1 MREKFFKSR
10 YLKKEKGFAL
20 MAMLMILATVSI
32 LGIGLLTVTA
42 SNHKQTSVERD
53 FQSVYYIAEA
63 GLNQA
68 IHEISKEVNYHS
80 EEVLSHDDF
89 FQEIDAFINQYLDDG
104 VRIIDDFEEV
114 FGEKPLAMVTVQAD
128 DYGMEVKD
136 ENINTKTYLIESV
149 GKIGSL
155 SRTVNTS
162 IEVAHGV
169 VDETVARHTAFDY
182 ALYNGGNSE
191 LKLPSGSNIDGSI
204 YGHKINF
211 SASGTKVTG
220 SIISEK
226 SVQLSSE
233 MEVRGNIYAM
243 DGTVKISSDKTKVFG
258 DIHATNNVIL
268 SSGTTL
274 NGNIYTNGDITLKS
288 SNAEVTGDIHVGG
301 NVSLG
306 SSANVQNIFTK
317 GSTTLGSSST
327 INGDIHSIGDISLGS
342 TANVQNIFTNG
353 NITLSSNNTVNGE
366 IHSTGN
372 VTFNGSAEV
381 GHIFT
386 KGYIRFN
393 RNITVNGDINS
404 FGNVGDSSNGGGVTV
419 NGDIYSGSNVT
430 TRNNQ
435 TFKFM
440 GNVHAA
446 GNVENGQGNTI
457 NGNVISAKS
466 IINRGTIGGD
476 KINNGNPTSPTSPTS
491 PIQEL
496 TVPQFEAYKSIENPE
511 LNKKLLEYQPSTEK
525 TIVSTNTLRL
535 SPGSYGIIEF
545 DTNQGGTIIL
555 ESGGGDYF
563 FNSITGGN
571 QSKTMRLDF
580 SKGGN
585 INIYVKNNLKWN
597 GAIEVST
604 DGTNWINLENLNQDE
619 QKKFAERIYWETHGS
634 FEIHEGGQKHW
645 LGTLLSKGKI
655 TTASSPYIVGALLT
669 HGQMDLKSSGGT
681 IIYASGNGGSNSSG
695 SSGGGSDE
703 GETNLPVSDRI
714 KIGPIREKK

>member
-220 SIISEK
+220 TIISEK
-226 SVQLSSE
+226 SVKLSSA

-243 DGTVKISSDKTKVFG
+243 DGTVNILSSQTKVFG
-258 DIHATNNVIL
+258 DIHATNDVIL

-274 NGNIYTNGDITLKS
+274 NGNIYTNGKVEF
-288 SNAEVTGDIHVGG
+288 NWP
-301 NVSLG
+301 
-306 SSANVQNIFTK
+306 
-317 GSTTLGSSST
+317 STV
-327 INGDIHSIGDISLGS
+327 D
-342 TANVQNIFTNG
+342 
-353 NITLSSNNTVNGE
+353 
-366 IHSTGN
+366 
-372 VTFNGSAEV
+372 
-381 GHIFT
+381 
-386 KGYIRFN
+386 
-393 RNITVNGDINS
+393 GDINAVK
-404 FGNVGDSSNGGGVTV
+404 GIGGGGSVLIT
-419 NGDIYSGSNVT
+419 GDVFTISDINLDDYTQYEIHRNINSAGIVRIGVGNSVLGRVVSG
-430 TRNNQ
+430 
-435 TFKFM
+435 K
-440 GNVHAA
+440 
-446 GNVENGQGNTI
+446 
-457 NGNVISAKS
+457 NVINLGK
-466 IINRGTIGGD
+466 IVGGF
-476 KINNGNPTSPTSPTS
+476 IENGNPIDPQP
-491 PIQEL
+491 
-496 TVPQFEAYKSIENPE
+496 PQFETYKSIENPE
-511 LNKKLLEYQPSTEK
+511 LNKKLLDYQPSTEK
-525 TIVSTNTLRL
+525 TIISKNTLRL
-535 SPGSYGIIEF
+535 SPDNYGIIEF

-571 QSKTMRLDF
+571 QNKTMRLDF

-634 FEIHEGGQKHW
+634 FEIHEGGDKHW

-681 IIYASGNGGSNSSG
+681 IIYASGNKGSGGSGGSDGG
-695 SSGGGSDE
+695 SSGG
-703 GETNLPVSDRI
+703 ETSLPANERI